1 MNLLAQKQHKKPI
14 RAPVKQSHFTLAFS
28 LDESFIHSGHGYGNK
43 VSWVLSQTRVALQYP
58 KYECQ
63 KPVPTQFL
71 CGVRLSAGRML
82 SVELQ
87 QSLQNCSLL
96 IAHGGM
102 LGNSGQKIGKKL
114 YADTEQIMSV
124 PVLRQTK
131 ILKIQSSKAM
141 SMSLEFHGQGESR
154 QKKEVDKLAANI
166 EQMMSLL

>member
-1 MNLLAQKQHKKPI
+1 MGHMKWLVRH
-14 RAPVKQSHFTLAFS
+14 
-28 LDESFIHSGHGYGNK
+28 ESFIHSGHGYGNK
-43 VSWVLSQTRVALQYP
+43 VSWVLSQTRVD
-58 KYECQ
+58 ECQ
-63 KPVPTQFL
+63 QPVPMQIL

-87 QSLQNCSLL
+87 KSLPNCSLL

-114 YADTEQIMSV
+114 YTDTEQIMSV

-154 QKKEVDKLAANI
+154 QKKEVDTLAANI